1 MFENKLREL
10 NIIIPEAPKPL
21 AAYVPAVKNGKYV
34 YTSGQLPFVAGV
46 LQSTGKV
53 GSVVTVEDAKQA
65 SRIAIIN
72 CLSALK
78 SVIGSLD
85 NIEQIIKVTAF
96 INSADG
102 FTNQPEAANG
112 ASELLLEIFGEH
124 GKHARSAVGVSG
136 LPRDASVEIE
146 LIAAVKE

>member
-34 YTSGQLPFVAGV
+34 YTSGQLPFIAGV
-46 LQSTGKV
+46 LQYTGKV
-53 GSVVTVEDAKQA
+53 GSAVTVEDAKQA

-102 FTNQPEAANG
+102 FSNQPEAANG
-112 ASELLLEIFGEH
+112 ASELLLEIFGEQ
-124 GKHARSAVGVSG
+124 GKHARSAVGVSE